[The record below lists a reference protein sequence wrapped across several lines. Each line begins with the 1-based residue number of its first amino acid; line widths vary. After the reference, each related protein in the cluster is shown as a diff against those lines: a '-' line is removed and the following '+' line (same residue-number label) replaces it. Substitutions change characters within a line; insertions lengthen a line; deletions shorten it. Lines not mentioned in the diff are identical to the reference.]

1 VTRLDPFDFAFAPLA
16 AERFPVIQEEAR
28 LTRKHSDDRAQFAML
43 SSVQRILS
51 DVEEPEVVAS
61 DTAAAEA
68 YLTTVYVAYR
78 FWEAGRLMFS
88 VSERDIEEVAL
99 EAAPDTFAEVPGG
112 ACYIQLPE
120 RWCWAQVD
128 PEAPH
133 EPLDGLFVVTGSHGE
148 VTVLAVL
155 GLRPD
160 RPGFSEVTVVAQP
173 ADFVAAQLE
182 ARDPPF
188 APVVEGGEDA
198 GLKSIVTDGEV
209 LHLALLALLA
219 SQS

>member
-1 VTRLDPFDFAFAPLA
+1 MTRLDPFDFAFAPLA

-61 DTAAAEA
+61 DAAAAEA

-88 VSERDIEEVAL
+88 VSDRDIEEVAV
-99 EAAPDTFAEVPGG
+99 ETAPDTFAEVPGG

-188 APVVEGGEDA
+188 APVVEGGEEA

>member
-1 VTRLDPFDFAFAPLA
+1 MTRLDPFDFAFAPLA

-28 LTRKHSDDRAQFAML
+28 LTRKHSDDRSEFAML

-51 DVEEPEVVAS
+51 DVEEPEIVESGA
-61 DTAAAEA
+61 AAAEA
-68 YLTTVYVAYR
+68 YLTTVYIAYR
-78 FWEAGRLMFS
+78 FWEAGRQVFS
-88 VSERDIEEVAL
+88 VSVRDIEELAL
-99 EAAPDTFAEVPGG
+99 EDTLDTFTEVPGG

-182 ARDPPF
+182 ARDPP
-188 APVVEGGEDA
+188 VVEGGEEA
-198 GLKSIVTDGEV
+198 GLKSIVTEGEV